1 MASIACDLFNIKSKS
16 KDPIR
21 KKLFGSP
28 VVDGERT
35 SEFHYTLT
43 FMNKLQIEHDTE
55 LSYKALQKEDM
66 HEERLKQMRQSLKK
80 MTEDDWRY
88 PNIDKLIGT

>member
-55 LSYKALQKEDM
+55 LSYKAVQKDT
-66 HEERLKQMRQSLKK
+66 HEQRLTQMRQSLKK
-80 MTEDDWRY
+80 MSEDDWRY

>member
-16 KDPIR
+16 KDPIK

-55 LSYKALQKEDM
+55 ISYKALQKDI
-66 HEERLKQMRQSLKK
+66 HEQRLTQMRQSLKK
-80 MTEDDWRY
+80 MAEDDWRY

>member
-1 MASIACDLFNIKSKS
+1 MASIARDLFNIKSKS

-55 LSYKALQKEDM
+55 LSYKALQKDT
-66 HEERLKQMRQSLKK
+66 HEQCLTQMRQLLKK
-80 MTEDDWRY
+80 MAEDDWRY